1 MCLPEVY
8 TTLAEPFCIAVC
20 CDRPERGVCSV
31 RSSVSWGT
39 DVAENV
45 QLDPAKLADAID
57 KEERR
62 QAGGVEADERKRGY
76 NVRHE
81 AAEVTEEEMEA
92 YRLKKQRTD
101 DPLQVPGGGS
111 GTSGYDLV

>member
-1 MCLPEVY
+1 V
-8 TTLAEPFCIAVC
+8 
-20 CDRPERGVCSV
+20 GWV
-31 RSSVSWGT
+31 RCSVSWGT

-45 QLDPAKLADAID
+45 QLDQAKLAEALA

-62 QAGGVEADERKRGY
+62 QAAEVEVDDRKRGY

-81 AAEVTEEEMEA
+81 NVEVTEEEMEA